1 MLSQLR
7 TILLTL
13 VVVLECAVAKQRDTD
28 MCVLRIPAAP
38 RILVASLMPV
48 RLPLS
53 FVQSTTQQYRLL
65 SIRISFISI
74 YFLRRINRG
83 SPTVM
88 TAPANSAS
96 SDLFV
101 YSVDP
106 HLRRSFSRRFPT
118 TRESYGRS
126 KEQQVLAAVSRST
139 DWQRVGKPYFRRDVV
154 TGIVFRR
161 APASRLLPAG
171 RITVC
176 VPYEVAFHVAVRIM
190 DLRDLSLPHIYS

>member
-1 MLSQLR
+1 VR
-7 TILLTL
+7 TLHTG
-13 VVVLECAVAKQRDTD
+13 CTPHTGCVANACPTAS
-28 MCVLRIPAAP
+28 VLRSIHYSA
-38 RILVASLMPV
+38 ISTSEHSHLVHLHLSL
-48 RLPLS
+48 RC
-53 FVQSTTQQYRLL
+53 
-65 SIRISFISI
+65 
-74 YFLRRINRG
+74 INRG

-88 TAPANSAS
+88 TAPANIAP
-96 SDLFV
+96 SDLFM